1 MNLLIEMFAYDFML
15 RALVVGVAIA
25 LVAALIGVPLVLR
38 RSSMIGDGLS
48 HAAFGACALAL
59 AVGVMPTIPALIIV
73 LLASFLILQISRNR
87 KIYSDALIAILSVS
101 SLAIG
106 VLAISLAGGINIDL
120 NSYLFGSIL
129 SVGYEDVAISLIL
142 ALIVVILYIVLFKKI
157 FAVTFDAE
165 FAKSIDIKVNL
176 YDAIFAAICSVVV
189 VIGMKLLGA
198 LLVSGLIIFP
208 ALIAMRLVKTF
219 RGVVVAASVISIVG
233 FLLGLI
239 LSYVLALPTGATIVA
254 VDLIF
259 LLLAIILDRCC

>member
-1 MNLLIEMFAYDFML
+1 
-15 RALVVGVAIA
+15 
-25 LVAALIGVPLVLR
+25 
-38 RSSMIGDGLS
+38 MIGDGLS

>member
-1 MNLLIEMFAYDFML
+1 MSLLIEMFSYDFML

-59 AVGVMPTIPALIIV
+59 AVGVMPTVPALIIV
-73 LLASFLILQISRNR
+73 LLASFLILHISHNR
-87 KIYSDALIAILSVS
+87 KIYNDALIAILSVS

-106 VLAISLAGGINIDL
+106 VLAISLAGGVNIDL

-129 SVGYEDVAISLIL
+129 SVGGEDVVISLIL
-142 ALIVVILYIVLFKKI
+142 AFVVVILYIVLFRKI

-165 FAKSIDIKVNL
+165 FAKSIGINVNL
-176 YDAIFAAICSVVV
+176 YDGIFAAICSVIV

-198 LLVSGLIIFP
+198 LLISGLIIFP
-208 ALIAMRLVKTF
+208 ALIAMQLVKTF
-219 RGVVVAASVISIVG
+219 RGVVIAASIISIVG

-239 LSYVLALPTGATIVA
+239 LSYVLALPTGATIVV
-254 VDLIF
+254 VDLSF
-259 LLLAIILDRCC
+259 LLLAIICDRCR

>member
-73 LLASFLILQISRNR
+73 LLASFLILQISHNR